1 MRLQQFIEVLG
12 WADDPLDWQIANQFY
27 QETLDSEESEDE

>member
-1 MRLQQFIEVLG
+1 MRLPQFIEVLG

-27 QETLDSEESEDE
+27 QETLDSEEDEE

>member
-12 WADDPLDWQIANQFY
+12 WADDPIDWQIANQFY
-27 QETLDSEESEDE
+27 QETLDDEEDDE